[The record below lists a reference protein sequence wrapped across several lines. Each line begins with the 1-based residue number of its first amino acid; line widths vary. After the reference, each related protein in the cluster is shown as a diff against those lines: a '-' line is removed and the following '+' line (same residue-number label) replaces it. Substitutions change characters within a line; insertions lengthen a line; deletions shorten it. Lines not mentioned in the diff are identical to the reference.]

1 MKDVFGSN
9 MCDTSQI
16 YQCDFHHP
24 QLNLA
29 GNGKIRER
37 PEADFVAHF
46 AQVYQSQFLQIHSRT
61 TRKETLFVREVP
73 VSGNGIADLLVLS
86 WAASIAPSDS
96 FSLPLTEVASTIR
109 AFEFKL
115 SNWRNGMMQAHRYK
129 YFSHASI
136 LVVPKIKL
144 KAVKP
149 QLELFK
155 TLRVGLWGFE
165 SETGSITCLYTP
177 RPKQQIIPK
186 YANIALE
193 QISQTIWS

>member
-1 MKDVFGSN
+1 

-24 QLNLA
+24 QQNLTE
-29 GNGKIRER
+29 NGKIRES

-46 AQVYQSQFLQIHSRT
+46 AKAYQSQFSQIHSRT
-61 TRKETLFVREVP
+61 SRKETLFVREVP
-73 VSGNGIADLLVLS
+73 VSSNGIADLLVLS
-86 WAASIAPSDS
+86 CAASSTPSNS
-96 FSLPLTEVASTIR
+96 FSLPLAEVAPTIR

-144 KAVKP
+144 KSVKP

-165 SETGSITCLYTP
+165 PETGSIICLYTP
-177 RPKQQIIPK
+177 RPKHQIIPK
-186 YANIALE
+186 YANKALQ
-193 QISQTIWS
+193 QISRTVWS

>member
-1 MKDVFGSN
+1 

-24 QLNLA
+24 QQNLA
-29 GNGKIRER
+29 ENGKIRES

-46 AQVYQSQFLQIHSRT
+46 AKAYQSQFSQIHSRT
-61 TRKETLFVREVP
+61 SRKETLFVREVP
-73 VSGNGIADLLVLS
+73 VSSNGIADLLVLS
-86 WAASIAPSDS
+86 CAASSTPSNS
-96 FSLPLTEVASTIR
+96 FSLPLAEVAPTIR

-144 KAVKP
+144 KSVKP

-165 SETGSITCLYTP
+165 PETGSIICLYTP

-186 YANIALE
+186 YANKALQ
-193 QISQTIWS
+193 QISRTVWS